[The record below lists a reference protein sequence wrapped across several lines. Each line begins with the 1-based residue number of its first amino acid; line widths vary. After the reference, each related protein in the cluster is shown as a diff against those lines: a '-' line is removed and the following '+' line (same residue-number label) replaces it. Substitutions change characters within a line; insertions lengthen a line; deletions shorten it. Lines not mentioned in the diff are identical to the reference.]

1 MSRRLTKELEPLD
14 EIVAESADRD
24 GLIEI
29 LDDEDIIEL
38 VMED

>member
-1 MSRRLTKELEPLD
+1 MSRKLTKELEPLD
-14 EIVAESADRD
+14 EIVTETADGD